1 MLGERCAS
9 GGVALPSINRLI
21 ANDFHFDTVRAGE
34 CGGGRTIGGTL
45 HVNPGIIKGAAFER
59 RAIVQVVDTGNR
71 FGAGGNQRLV
81 HRHMTGGLNL
91 QVAGGGV
98 GIAFGGSCALLAVGQ
113 PRMQAESPRCRFVA
127 IIAGIDG
134 RGHAVVAE
142 FVGDG
147 HGHIER
153 VSVQVGEAQRKRHG
167 AIGQRFKLPHVVVGV
182 SVVRIVARCGMIFVN
197 RRAVMLAIEIVFA
210 VFDAVWP
217 RGQHITVTGGGQVV
231 DAERAENFLALIIES
246 ANLGAEFADDGGIIA
261 IVNRI
266 LISGAWCF
274 TRHGITPVVRLVGR

>member
-1 MLGERCAS
+1 
-9 GGVALPSINRLI
+9 
-21 ANDFHFDTVRAGE
+21 
-34 CGGGRTIGGTL
+34 
-45 HVNPGIIKGAAFER
+45 
-59 RAIVQVVDTGNR
+59 
-71 FGAGGNQRLV
+71 
-81 HRHMTGGLNL
+81 
-91 QVAGGGV
+91 
-98 GIAFGGSCALLAVGQ
+98 
-113 PRMQAESPRCRFVA
+113 MQAESPRCRFVA